1 MERVYFYYEGALIN
15 TITTKM
21 DLRRIV
27 QIKVAPDVV
36 TLVGIDGF
44 SAVPLDTVEEAL
56 KLLSTKLP
64 KGICVCNGCG

>member
-1 MERVYFYYEGALIN
+1 
-15 TITTKM
+15 M